1 MPRRVHLALALILL
15 LVLAPLAR
23 ATCGIGCLAAIPHPS
38 TAVATTQPH
47 CVRANAC
54 CRSSGPVICA
64 ATQSPESI
72 ATLFSNGTNAQ
83 PEAPAIAVLTAKAL
97 SQNPRA
103 PAARN
108 IDGAPPG
115 QFLASSPTP
124 LRI

>member
-38 TAVATTQPH
+38 TPVATAQSH
-47 CVRANAC
+47 CVRATAC
-54 CRSSGPVICA
+54 CHSSGPVICA

-83 PEAPAIAVLTAKAL
+83 PEAPAIAVPTAKAL
-97 SQNPRA
+97 SQNPRV

-115 QFLASSPTP
+115 QSLASSPTP

>member
-23 ATCGIGCLAAIPHPS
+23 ATCGIGCLAAIPHPA
-38 TAVATTQPH
+38 TPVATAQSH
-47 CVRANAC
+47 CVRAIAC
-54 CRSSGPVICA
+54 CHSSGPVICA

-72 ATLFSNGTNAQ
+72 ATLFATGTNTP
-83 PEAPAIAVLTAKAL
+83 PEVPAIADLTAKAP
-97 SQNPRA
+97 SQNRRS

-115 QFLASSPTP
+115 QPFASSPTP

>member
-38 TAVATTQPH
+38 TPVPTAQPH
-47 CVRANAC
+47 CVRATAC
-54 CRSSGPVICA
+54 CHSGGPVICA
-64 ATQSPESI
+64 ATQAPESI
-72 ATLFSNGTNAQ
+72 ATLFSTGTNAQ
-83 PEAPAIAVLTAKAL
+83 PEAPPIAVLTAKAL
-97 SQNPRA
+97 SQNPRS
-103 PAARN
+103 PAAQN

-115 QFLASSPTP
+115 QALASSPTP